1 MCPNVKF
8 GPAVIRP
15 PSLLLQKLPPNPP
28 PHLTHGAVFYGSQA
42 DRDMHVCLLILFW
55 FICPFLL
62 GFLVFLLP
70 IGAGTSLPPP
80 HPHPHHHHSDDL
92 CCDMYGWEGHMCCK
106 TNVNMYVHV
115 SVEHK
120 VLQMKPSD
128 RCTEA
133 VCVGGWQW
141 KYGLSKHR
149 GCSTKFIYCCK
160 MQIPPQPSNFFMVIC
175 IIHLLPVNSHIP
187 DCLC

>member
-1 MCPNVKF
+1 MSQCEIWTRRYQT
-8 GPAVIRP
+8 AVITP
-15 PSLLLQKLPPNPP
+15 AKSTTNTPP

-80 HPHPHHHHSDDL
+80 TPHHHHSDDL

-128 RCTEA
+128 RCTDA
-133 VCVGGWQW
+133 VCVGGWKW